1 MRRYAALAAALASVL
16 VLAACGDPLAVGGT
30 FGGGTECPVD
40 ALDDADGTVEITF
53 WHAMARENEA
63 TLNELVDGFNDSQ
76 DKVRV
81 KAVYQGA
88 YDDTLT
94 KYRASTQGGARPD
107 VVQVED
113 AAVQTM
119 IDSGTV
125 LPIQA
130 CIDADDYSLDDNLPR
145 ALAYYSVDRTLYA
158 LPFNISNPILYYNKL
173 AFRDA
178 GLDPNDPPATFAEVR
193 EASQQIVR
201 NTNVGTGV
209 AFLGDPWF
217 FEQWLATSG
226 DLYVDNDNGR
236 AERADSVVYD
246 SANGREVFEWL
257 DSMVDDGLANFV
269 GTDPSSVDHLLAI
282 GNENA
287 AMTINSTAALGTVSS
302 LLESGSFPNVDLGV
316 GPMPGFQDPEGG
328 VTPGGAGLYIVNSDN
343 DANLAATWEFL
354 KYLNTPR
361 AQAIWSAG
369 TGYIP
374 AGKKAAQQPIVQELW
389 AEQPGF
395 KVAYDQLLDGPTNFA
410 TAGALYGNFQAVR
423 DSVAAGYERM
433 LTSGTSPADALA
445 QAAAAGTAAIQ
456 SYNDRIGAE
465 RAGAGRARG
474 PPRSFPLTA
483 RSGNRT
489 SDSPQGESAGHE
501 RAGDAEQRQRHG
513 TGQGQRGATTR
524 TGCT

>member
-1 MRRYAALAAALASVL
+1 VRHRVGFALLAAATL

-40 ALDDADGTVEITF
+40 ALDDADGTVEVTF
-53 WHAMARENEA
+53 WHSMARENEA
-63 TLNELVDGFNDSQ
+63 TLDKLVDGFNGSQ

-81 KAVYQGA
+81 KAVFQGA

-107 VVQVED
+107 VVQIED
-113 AAVQTM
+113 SALQTV

-125 LPIQA
+125 LPLQA
-130 CIDADDYSLDDNLPR
+130 CVDADDYSLDDNLPR

-158 LPFNISNPILYYNKL
+158 LPFNLSNPILYYNKI

-178 GLDPNDPPATFAEVR
+178 GLDPNDPPATLAEVR
-193 EASQQIVR
+193 RASQQIVR
-201 NTNVGTGV
+201 NTDVGTGL

-217 FEQWLATSG
+217 FEQWLATGG

-236 AERADSVVYD
+236 SERADSVVFD
-246 SANGREVFEWL
+246 SAEGRETFEWL
-257 DSMVDDGLANFV
+257 DSMVADGLASFV
-269 GTDPSSVDHLLAI
+269 GTDTASIDHLLAI

-287 AMTINSTAALGTVSS
+287 AMTISSTAALGTVSA
-302 LLESGSFPNVDLGV
+302 LLESGSFPNVELGV
-316 GPMPGFQDPEGG
+316 GPMPGFQSPDGG
-328 VTPGGAGLYIVNSDN
+328 VTPGGAALYVVNSD
-343 DANLAATWEFL
+343 DDEKLAASWEFL

-374 AGKKAAQQPIVQELW
+374 AGKKAAEQPIIQKLW

-395 KVAYDQLLDGPTNFA
+395 KVAYDQLLAGPTNFA

-423 DSVAAGYERM
+423 DAVAAGVERM
-433 LTSGTSPADALA
+433 LSANTSADDALSG
-445 QAAAAGTAAIQ
+445 AADEVNSAIQ

-465 RAGAGRARG
+465 
-474 PPRSFPLTA
+474 
-483 RSGNRT
+483 
-489 SDSPQGESAGHE
+489 
-501 RAGDAEQRQRHG
+501 
-513 TGQGQRGATTR
+513 
-524 TGCT
+524 